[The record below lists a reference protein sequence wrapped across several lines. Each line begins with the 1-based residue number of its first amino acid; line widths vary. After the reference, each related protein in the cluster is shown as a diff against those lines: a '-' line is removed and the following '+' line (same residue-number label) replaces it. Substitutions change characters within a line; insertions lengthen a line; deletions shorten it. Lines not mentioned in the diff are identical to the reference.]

1 MTFTAIVPVRAGSK
15 GMPGKNL
22 RPLAGVPLWRRAVDQ
37 ALAAGASRVVVS
49 TDIPEILAGAPLEGV
64 TVLPRPEALA
74 SDNTPMAPVILHAI
88 ESLGLK
94 DTLVLLQ
101 CTSPLRNTE
110 DIVAGVERFAKG
122 GVDLVMSVTEADRS
136 VLKYGR
142 ISDGTFTALVDPSHP
157 FTNRQSLPEV
167 YRPNGAVYI
176 FGADWFVGNGGF
188 ESDRIGALIMPSE
201 RSADIDTEDDF
212 LRIEARL
219 RRE

>member
-37 ALAAGASRVVVS
+37 ALTAGANRVVVS
-49 TDIPEILAGAPLEGV
+49 TDIPDIQSGPPLEGV
-64 TVLPRPEALA
+64 TVLPRPEVLA
-74 SDNTPMAPVILHAI
+74 GDDTPMAPVILHAI
-88 ESLGLK
+88 RTLDLAG
-94 DTLVLLQ
+94 TLVLLQ
-101 CTSPLRNTE
+101 CTSPLRE
-110 DIVAGVERFAKG
+110 ASDITAGLDRFAEG
-122 GVDLVMSVTEADRS
+122 DVDLVMSVTQADRS

-142 ISDGTFTALVDPSHP
+142 VTGGRFTALVDPSHP

-167 YRPNGAVYI
+167 YRPNGAVYV
-176 FGADWFVGNGGF
+176 FDAEWFAGNGGF
-188 ESDRIGALIMPSE
+188 ESDRIGALIMPPE
-201 RSADIDTEDDF
+201 RSEDIDTEDDF